1 MLCIQ
6 LCTYIYIYY
15 VVFIELNISHTQGGY
30 QLLCTEVLVLL
41 CTHCVAAMMLAAL
54 VAVLLQANTDT
65 SDDESYRATAPEAI
79 LTFCW

>member
-1 MLCIQ
+1 MYIIV
-6 LCTYIYIYY
+6 YIYIYY